1 MTVWRDVWDGMP
13 TVLIVAEEDA
23 QDGVIRDPVLFL
35 FDVSG
40 SPVTVTSDQGEQA
53 QVHLPDHVLR
63 QTGIA
68 AHLDLSLTPVE
79 PPK

>member
-13 TVLIVAEEDA
+13 TVLIVAEDDA
-23 QDGVIRDPVLFL
+23 QDGVIHDPVLFL
-35 FDVSG
+35 FDVSE
-40 SPVTVTSDQGEQA
+40 SPVTVTSDQGEPL

-68 AHLDLSLTPVE
+68 AHLDLHTSPVE
-79 PPK
+79 TPK